1 MASIVANTGPAAI
14 NKRASPKNCQ
24 LDALIISRSR
34 LPEEASLKTDN
45 EPIYCES
52 KLLHGYYGNKI
63 MIDSISALGTASSTR
78 AAIRDTII
86 DKASSGNA
94 AARPRR
100 CLFGARLLL
109 LLNTLPVRHTHD
121 HEDTEQQLPGGP
133 AAGRRRG
140 DRAARGEPPG
150 QARLRVHL
158 QQDLR
163 RQQRVPHDADR
174 REGHRQGRGLRG
186 HRGRRSRPHLRHAR
200 LHHTQV
206 HGHALPRHNQGQE
219 AALQKDTLRPGLLR

>member
-1 MASIVANTGPAAI
+1 MQPATERSFSASERITRDKADRRD
-14 NKRASPKNCQ
+14 KQR
-24 LDALIISRSR
+24 RSLQHRGRR
-34 LPEEASLKTDN
+34 LLPLKT
-45 EPIYCES
+45 
-52 KLLHGYYGNKI
+52 
-63 MIDSISALGTASSTR
+63 
-78 AAIRDTII
+78 
-86 DKASSGNA
+86 SSGNETA
-94 AARPRR
+94 WPRR
-100 CLFGARLLL
+100 CLVGARLLL
-109 LLNTLPVRHTHD
+109 LLLLLSTLPVRRTHD

-133 AAGRRRG
+133 AAGWRRG

-206 HGHALPRHNQGQE
+206 HGHALPRHHQGQE